1 MTSVDF
7 FIKGHIIHGLL
18 QGLDPLDAGAGFKSV
33 CTSSCFKFKQRLC
46 TKRNFLLFSNI
57 LLIGRVR
64 GLYVM
69 MNGMA
74 GLGSVVGM
82 FVECRRSILS

>member
-7 FIKGHIIHGLL
+7 FMKGHIIHGLL

-46 TKRNFLLFSNI
+46 TKRKVYFDTIFVWIYS
-57 LLIGRVR
+57 LIRQE
-64 GLYVM
+64 
-69 MNGMA
+69 
-74 GLGSVVGM
+74 ST
-82 FVECRRSILS
+82 